1 MQEEDPVHQERQAHD
16 RRGWAWFW
24 QLRLCQE
31 RCLQNGKVSTKGENH
46 TNVWEFHFYNVSP
59 KQVYFICSRFLLL
72 CSKQID
78 VAIKVLKNENEKSV
92 KDEMM
97 REAQIMH
104 QLSDPFIVRMIGLC
118 EAEAL
123 MLVMEM
129 APAGPLNK
137 FLSGKK
143 WVHQNKTFTYSFIC
157 VINI

>member
-1 MQEEDPVHQERQAHD
+1 MKSIQMCDSFIFV
-16 RRGWAWFW
+16 
-24 QLRLCQE
+24 
-31 RCLQNGKVSTKGENH
+31 K
-46 TNVWEFHFYNVSP
+46 FYLS
-59 KQVYFICSRFLLL
+59 CFLLL

-97 REAQIMH
+97 REAHIMH

-129 APAGPLNK
+129 APGGPLNK

-143 WVHQNKTFTYSFIC
+143 
-157 VINI
+157 

>member
-1 MQEEDPVHQERQAHD
+1 M
-16 RRGWAWFW
+16 
-24 QLRLCQE
+24 C
-31 RCLQNGKVSTKGENH
+31 
-46 TNVWEFHFYNVSP
+46 
-59 KQVYFICSRFLLL
+59 FLLL

-78 VAIKVLKNENEKSV
+78 VAIKVLKEGNEKSI

-97 REAQIMH
+97 REAHIMH

-129 APAGPLNK
+129 ASAGPLNK

-143 WVHQNKTFTYSFIC
+143 WVNQNT
-157 VINI
+157 NIYNFFCLCY

>member
-1 MQEEDPVHQERQAHD
+1 MDHDAFISPYDDPNECKKKTLFIKRDKLMVDEVELGSGNFGCVKKGVFKMERYV
-16 RRGWAWFW
+16 
-24 QLRLCQE
+24 LRVKSIHMCD
-31 RCLQNGKVSTKGENH
+31 S
-46 TNVWEFHFYNVSP
+46 
-59 KQVYFICSRFLLL
+59 FIFRKIDLSCFLFL

-97 REAQIMH
+97 REAHIMH

-129 APAGPLNK
+129 APGGPLNK

-143 WVHQNKTFTYSFIC
+143 
-157 VINI
+157 